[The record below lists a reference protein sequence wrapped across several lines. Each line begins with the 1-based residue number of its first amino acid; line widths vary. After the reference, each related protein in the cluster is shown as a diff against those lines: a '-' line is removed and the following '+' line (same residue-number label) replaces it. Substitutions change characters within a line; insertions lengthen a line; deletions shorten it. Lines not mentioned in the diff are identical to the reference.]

1 MKAANLVSF
10 KTQVHTDIQDLCG
23 ATSPIMKLREQG
35 SKILLEVKERIPD
48 KD

>member
-1 MKAANLVSF
+1 MKAENLVSF
-10 KTQVHTDIQDLCG
+10 KTQVHTAIRDLCG
-23 ATSPIMKLREQG
+23 PTSPIRKLREQG